1 LPTEKRGFQNTLKG
15 FVFKTHVFLQVCVL
29 ELVCFVARFAFCL
42 FSHVFLHVSKG
53 TAEVTKV
60 GFLGLALFLHVFIAF
75 RIERAQV
82 FAYSCSGFAVSID
95 FVYRLRMLAR
105 KSEFCQRKFQVSRVR
120 LRACI
125 QNTL

>member
-1 LPTEKRGFQNTLKG
+1 MPTEKRGFQSTLKG

-60 GFLGLALFLHVFIAF
+60 GFLGLAVFLRVFIAF

-82 FAYSCSGFAVSID
+82 FAYSCSGFTVSID
-95 FVYRLRMLAR
+95 FVYRLRALSR
-105 KSEFCQRKFQVSRVR
+105 KSEFCHWKSKVFRVR
-120 LRACI
+120 FQGLC
-125 QNTL
+125 